1 MVIFLLSASTKICVS
16 KGILISLVYHSGD
29 VLIDSRCKKE
39 GGYAFMLLKYFKK
52 LIATNAVVCLSEQG
66 LTQSWAIMMPMNY
79 LVTHWLTSS
88 TQGKAD
94 S

>member
-1 MVIFLLSASTKICVS
+1 MNL
-16 KGILISLVYHSGD
+16 
-29 VLIDSRCKKE
+29 
-39 GGYAFMLLKYFKK
+39 K
-52 LIATNAVVCLSEQG
+52 LIATNAVVCLSKQG

>member
-1 MVIFLLSASTKICVS
+1 MTKNCSFCASTKMCVS
-16 KGILISLVYHSGD
+16 KGITVSSSLVYHSGD
-29 VLIDSRCKKE
+29 ILID
-39 GGYAFMLLKYFKK
+39 GYAFKILMFEVNLKPT
-52 LIATNAVVCLSEQG
+52 ATNAVVCLSEQG

-88 TQGKAD
+88 TQGKAN